1 MNSMKK
7 TFYHNFMPSKAEE
20 EACKPN
26 DIRFQPSR
34 VLVEIKDVY
43 PPPVLD
49 YHNPWKIKKTL
60 IQYEVVTGKLVIPFT
75 NTFDHIF
82 RYWTLAM
89 ASHVVSGHKV
99 SVVLWDVTDQSNP
112 KRFSNDSI
120 YFEMLPNDD
129 HVLACMDLFKGRSLS
144 VDDEIGLFWD
154 LRSSTLQFKLLR
166 RAII

>member
-1 MNSMKK
+1 MKK

-20 EACKPN
+20 EACKAN
-26 DIRFQPSR
+26 NIQFQPTR

-49 YHNPWKIKKTL
+49 HHNPWKIKKTL
-60 IQYEVVTGKLVIPFT
+60 IQYEVVTGKLVISFF

-89 ASHVVSGHKV
+89 ANHVVLGHKV
-99 SVVLWDVTDQSNP
+99 GVVFWDVTDQNNP
-112 KRFSNDSI
+112 KRYCSDSI

-129 HVLACMDLFKGRSLS
+129 FVLACMDVFKERSLS
-144 VDDEIGLFWD
+144 VDDEIGLYWD
-154 LRSSTLQFKLLR
+154 LRSSTFQFKLLR
-166 RAII
+166 KAII